1 MLNLLSKS
9 DTLKEE
15 DEQRILDW
23 YSVSDVLYGDLLDAD
38 SNPETVIGME
48 LFKAMENAGVFG
60 DIRSVSAREFI
71 GMEEIYAATQL
82 AFFAGEDNQRE

>member
-1 MLNLLSKS
+1 
-9 DTLKEE
+9 
-15 DEQRILDW
+15 
-23 YSVSDVLYGDLLDAD
+23 
-38 SNPETVIGME
+38 
-48 LFKAMENAGVFG
+48 MENAGVFG

>member
-1 MLNLLSKS
+1 MIILKILIRRVAFP
-9 DTLKEE
+9 DTLNVA
-15 DEQRILDW
+15 DDRLSII
-23 YSVSDVLYGDLLDAD
+23 VLYGDLLDAD